1 MSRCPWRGS
10 MQRYKGKPRLMTM
23 WPLVKARIKLL
34 FNIEEGDGAS
44 IDDKDKVIDKQ
55 VVKKDEML
63 MNRED
68 MVMIKRMK
76 RNGQRRE
83 EGVQVVKMDKLLQ
96 IKENPESHVE
106 RKRKNLD
113 NGGEV
118 SNSKRRMF
126 GSK

>member
-1 MSRCPWRGS
+1 
-10 MQRYKGKPRLMTM
+10 MTM
-23 WPLVKARIKLL
+23 GPGVKARIKLL

-68 MVMIKRMK
+68 MVMIKRRK

-83 EGVQVVKMDKLLQ
+83 EGVQVVKLDKWLQ

-106 RKRKNLD
+106 RKRKHLD
-113 NGGEV
+113 DGGEV
-118 SNSKRRMF
+118 SNFKR
-126 GSK
+126 